1 MGTPGWCR
9 PNCWVW
15 VMSLDGNILFKFWPK
30 SWQVWWKCTRLIGT
44 IDVSSRC
51 EFVTGVLLFE
61 KSEFF
66 ICNVCVSIYSIKVYY
81 SNIQVRHVEKLD
93 MEKNLLPC
101 QRLLMKKDKTVCN
114 RLDQCSKFESVLPFI
129 VNKKWL
135 YWVILGVFKQ
145 PSKYLPGLLIKLW
158 RLHGWVLMIL

>member
-1 MGTPGWCR
+1 MGTPGWYR

-66 ICNVCVSIYSIKVYY
+66 IYNVCVSIYSIKVYY
-81 SNIQVRHVEKLD
+81 SNIQVRHVFRRKTYYD
-93 MEKNLLPC
+93 A
-101 QRLLMKKDKTVCN
+101 KDFSVCN

-158 RLHGWVLMIL
+158 RLHGRVLMIL